1 MCGAAQPLQDADRT
15 PWPTHSPAIPTV
27 WEGVEEPLSTP
38 VPPEV
43 PNERGHADA
52 GIQKGPRRRRRA
64 ERLCE
69 GGSLAVDGGAAVAQS
84 ITDTVGLDRAKG
96 TYAFV
101 VATKDWHQ
109 DPGEHWATGHD
120 APNFVDTWPV
130 HCGAE
135 TPGAEFHDSLNIAID
150 ELFLKGRT
158 TASYTGLTA
167 ARRTRS
173 VLLGAWLTARGVTAV
188 DVVGLATDHC
198 VRATALDAK
207 AAGFDTRVLLDHCA
221 GVAPTPPRPRWP
233 R

>member
-1 MCGAAQPLQDADRT
+1 MSEAT
-15 PWPTHSPAIPTV
+15 PM
-27 WEGVEEPLSTP
+27 
-38 VPPEV
+38 PESRKALV
-43 PNERGHADA
+43 VVDVQNDF
-52 GIQKGPRRRRRA
+52 
-64 ERLCE
+64 CE

-158 TASYTGLTA
+158 TASYTGFDGGA
-167 ARRTRS
+167 SADES
-173 VLLGAWLTARGVTAV
+173 VLLGAWLAARGVTAV

-221 GVAPTPPRPRWP
+221 GVAPDITEAALAEMTSAGIELV
-233 R
+233 